1 MADPKD
7 IGKAFKEKLKGFNQ
21 SPSNLSWE
29 DIEPKLPKKEDNTL
43 FYWAKVVGVL
53 IFLLLLILF
62 AANTYNYNSITEN
75 PINTKTKRPVAP
87 ENCEEIDLENNKL
100 QISGNEDITTV
111 SMSPKSKPDI
121 NDLYTNKVENN
132 WSLLYSETNNG
143 IGLSSNKNVSNS
155 SLLITT
161 NKMPLPTHKTN
172 QQASS
177 AKKGTNRGIEEIKN
191 KPNTS
196 ISSTKTNPINEGT
209 SISST
214 VTTSQTKNKADQVLN
229 HNRNRASKNEKHKE
243 RKDDSLKTLITSKK
257 NTTITNR
264 KNKDTL
270 VYMNPIKKKP
280 FQKFS
285 IGAQVIPT
293 YTIAPNGSLIS
304 NHLAKNTNR
313 GRISLS
319 YGVLF
324 KSYYTDKIALR
335 VGYNRLKLSN
345 KIKNIQTDQLPIILN
360 DLGIISPINDII
372 GNSEKVD
379 VIQKTIYNEISFGL
393 QYQIL
398 DNQISTSL
406 IGELSFL
413 FLDENN
419 IAINTASNNFKLG
432 SNTNILKTNF
442 SINIGT
448 NLRYKLSKKVFL
460 NVEPLLKYQL
470 KNASQNSESYRPLY
484 FTIQTGVSY
493 EF

>member
-43 FYWAKVVGVL
+43 FYWAKVTGVL

-75 PINTKTKRPVAP
+75 SINTKTKKPVTP
-87 ENCEEIDLENNKL
+87 ENCEEIDLKNNKL
-100 QISGNEDITTV
+100 QILDNEVITTV

-121 NDLYTNKVENN
+121 NDLYTSTVENK

-177 AKKGTNRGIEEIKN
+177 TKKGTNRGIEEIKN
-191 KPNTS
+191 KKNTS
-196 ISSTKTNPINEGT
+196 ISSTKTNPINGGT

-214 VTTSQTKNKADQVLN
+214 VTTSQIENKADKALN
-229 HNRNRASKNEKHKE
+229 NNRNRASKNEKHKQ
-243 RKDDSLKTLITSKK
+243 RKDDSLKTLIASKK

-324 KSYYTDKIALR
+324 KSYYTNKIALR

-360 DLGIISPINDII
+360 DLGIILPINDII
-372 GNSEKVD
+372 GNSEKVN

>member
-7 IGKAFKEKLKGFNQ
+7 IGKAFKEKLKGFDQ

-29 DIEPKLPKKEDNTL
+29 DIEPKLPKKEDDKL
-43 FYWAKVVGVL
+43 SYWAKVVGVL
-53 IFLLLLILF
+53 IFLLLLMLF
-62 AANTYNYNSITEN
+62 AADTYNSNIITEN
-75 PINTKTKRPVAP
+75 STNTTIKIPATL
-87 ENCEEIDLENNKL
+87 ENCDEIDPKNSKL
-100 QISGNEDITTV
+100 QLPSNEIITTV
-111 SMSPKSKPDI
+111 LVSPKSKSDI
-121 NDLYTNKVENN
+121 NDIYNNTTNNN
-132 WSLLYSETNNG
+132 WSILDSKTNNG

-155 SLLITT
+155 SFIVTR
-161 NKMPLPTHKTN
+161 KMPLSTHRTSK
-172 QQASS
+172 QAPRV
-177 AKKGTNRGIEEIKN
+177 KNVMNKGVEEIKN
-191 KPNTS
+191 TQNSTNSNAKTNPTNKKTS
-196 ISSTKTNPINEGT
+196 ISSTSITNQIR
-209 SISST
+209 
-214 VTTSQTKNKADQVLN
+214 NKSDKILN
-229 HNRNRASKNEKHKE
+229 NSRNRASKNEKLKE
-243 RKDDSLKTLITSKK
+243 NKDDSLTTLIASKK
-257 NTTITNR
+257 NTSINNR

-270 VYMNPIKKKP
+270 VYMTPIKKKP

-285 IGAQVIPT
+285 IGVHVTPT

-324 KSYYTDKIALR
+324 KTYYTEKIALR

-345 KIKNIQTDQLPIILN
+345 KINNVPTDQLPIILN
-360 DLGIISPINDII
+360 DLGIILPANNTIE
-372 GNSEKVD
+372 NSEKID
-379 VIQKTIYNEISFGL
+379 LIQKTIYNEVLFGL

-398 DNQISTSL
+398 DNQISTAL
-406 IGELSFL
+406 IGELGFL

-419 IAINTASNNFKLG
+419 IKIHTTSNNFKLG

-442 SINIGT
+442 SINIGA
-448 NLRYKLSKKVFL
+448 NLRYKLSKKIFF

>member
-7 IGKAFKEKLKGFNQ
+7 IGKAFKEKLKSFDQ

-43 FYWAKVVGVL
+43 SYWAKVVGVL

-62 AANTYNYNSITEN
+62 AANTSNYNSITEN
-75 PINTKTKRPVAP
+75 SINTKTKKPVTP
-87 ENCEEIDLENNKL
+87 ENCEEIDPENNKL
-100 QISGNEDITTV
+100 QISGNEVITTV

-121 NDLYTNKVENN
+121 NDLHTSTIENN

-143 IGLSSNKNVSNS
+143 IGLSSNKNVSNT
-155 SLLITT
+155 SLLLTT

-172 QQASS
+172 QQASNT
-177 AKKGTNRGIEEIKN
+177 KKGSNRDIEEIKN

-196 ISSTKTNPINEGT
+196 ISSTKTNPINRGT
-209 SISST
+209 SISATS
-214 VTTSQTKNKADQVLN
+214 TTSQTTTKTDNILNNN
-229 HNRNRASKNEKHKE
+229 HNKVSKNKE
-243 RKDDSLKTLITSKK
+243 RKDDSLKTLIASKK
-257 NTTITNR
+257 NTNITNR

-280 FQKFS
+280 FQKVS
-285 IGAQVIPT
+285 VGVHITPT
-293 YTIAPNGSLIS
+293 YIIAPNGSLLS
-304 NHLAKNTNR
+304 DHLTKNTNR

-319 YGVLF
+319 YGILF
-324 KSYYTDKIALR
+324 KTYYTEKIALR
-335 VGYNRLKLSN
+335 VGFNRLKLSN
-345 KIKNIQTDQLPIILN
+345 KIKNVQTDQLPIILN
-360 DLGIISPINDII
+360 DLGIILPINDII
-372 GNSEKVD
+372 GDSEKVD
-379 VIQKTIYNEISFGL
+379 VIQKTIYNDISFGL